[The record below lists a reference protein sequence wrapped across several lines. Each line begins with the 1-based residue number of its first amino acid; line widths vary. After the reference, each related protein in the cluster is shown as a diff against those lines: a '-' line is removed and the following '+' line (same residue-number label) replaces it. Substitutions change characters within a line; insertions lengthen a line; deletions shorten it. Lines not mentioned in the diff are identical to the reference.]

1 MKVMHSIYGE
11 GTVKSLNEK
20 YIEVDYSGELH
31 KHQFPKIFESFLT
44 TDDLDL
50 QNKVSAAIEKA
61 GEVAKQAQQASIKQQ
76 KEQIPYK
83 RTTKTLSFTTDKSVH
98 SPLLGDRART
108 ISVRSE
114 AEMFEIVGYIA
125 SPGRVSSF
133 EAEVP
138 RDGRDETFERLFPDQ
153 KYRPIEMGETPS
165 GMPNKLSPQFRIN
178 FANLRNCPEILLKNM
193 GKGNGPSCVG
203 RINKSRFVIDLVQNY
218 GFRFGNVQ
226 DISGIRAIAER
237 RGFLTEFERGYKM

>member
-1 MKVMHSIYGE
+1 MHSIYGE

-50 QNKVSAAIEKA
+50 KRKISTAQEKA
-61 GEVAKQAQQASIKQQ
+61 GEVPKQFQQAQIKQQ
-76 KEQIPYK
+76 REQVPYK
-83 RTTKTLSFTTDKSVH
+83 RPSKPLSFTTDKSVH
-98 SPLLGDRART
+98 NPLLGDRART
-108 ISVRSE
+108 IPVRSE

-138 RDGRDETFERLFPDQ
+138 RDGRDETFESLFPGQ

-178 FANLRNCPEILLKNM
+178 FSNLRNCPDILLKNM
-193 GKGNGPSCVG
+193 GKGNGPSCIG
-203 RINKSRFVIDLVQNY
+203 RINKSKFVIDLVQNY
-218 GFRFGNVQ
+218 GFRFGSEQNIS
-226 DISGIRAIAER
+226 DIRSIAEK
-237 RGFLTEFERGYKM
+237 RGFLEEFENGYKR

>member
-50 QNKVSAAIEKA
+50 KRKISTAQEKA
-61 GEVAKQAQQASIKQQ
+61 GEVPKQFQQAQIKQQ
-76 KEQIPYK
+76 REQVPYK
-83 RTTKTLSFTTDKSVH
+83 RPSKPLSFTTDKSVH
-98 SPLLGDRART
+98 NPLLGDRART
-108 ISVRSE
+108 IPVRSE

-138 RDGRDETFERLFPDQ
+138 RDGRDETFESLFPGQ

-178 FANLRNCPEILLKNM
+178 FSNLRNCPDILLKNM
-193 GKGNGPSCVG
+193 GKGNGPSCIG
-203 RINKSRFVIDLVQNY
+203 RINKSKFVIDLVQNY
-218 GFRFGNVQ
+218 GFRFGSEQKLFVHGLQ
-226 DISGIRAIAER
+226 V
-237 RGFLTEFERGYKM
+237 TGYAHFYLL